1 VLAYVWRSYAQFLFG
16 PLPTIGSRQGKY
28 DCIGLF
34 LSTVVAAVVN
44 CCINLLVVDSG
55 AFSLTACAPKAHGSR
70 RGRAI
75 PPLRGECISPSGQL
89 RHGLTNTP
97 TDDCALL
104 LPFAVAVPPTSSRL
118 LQRSMPL
125 PARSFASYRV
135 GVVVHTEERLMIQY
149 LHYIYVRMYYRHG
162 KRALHPARVLG
173 SCARYVHLLLLRTT
187 YNYG

>member
-1 VLAYVWRSYAQFLFG
+1 VLAYVWRSYAQFLFR

-34 LSTVVAAVVN
+34 LSTVVAAVIN

-55 AFSLTACAPKAHGSR
+55 TFSLTACAPKAHGSR

-75 PPLRGECISPSGQL
+75 PPLRGECISPSGQV

-135 GVVVHTEERLMIQY
+135 VVVVHTDGRLMIQY

-173 SCARYVHLLLLRTT
+173 SCARYVHLLHLRTT
-187 YNYG
+187 YDYG